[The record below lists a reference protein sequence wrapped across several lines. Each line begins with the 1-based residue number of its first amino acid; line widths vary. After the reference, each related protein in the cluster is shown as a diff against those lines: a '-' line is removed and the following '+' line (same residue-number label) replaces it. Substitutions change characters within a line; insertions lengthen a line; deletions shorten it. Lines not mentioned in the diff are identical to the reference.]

1 LPESKPSVNKELLD
15 FMDKFQALG
24 KEPSVGFTIDMSESW
39 DLKPVIQK
47 VRVKNEGLYRLSN
60 SVL

>member
-1 LPESKPSVNKELLD
+1 
-15 FMDKFQALG
+15 MDKFQALG